1 MTLEHGQE
9 SSWEQGEGRGVGY
22 YLRRVFG
29 VVARGE
35 TYLNL
40 LYLLLAFP
48 LGLFYFITLVVGFS
62 LGFSLVILLVGIL
75 ILLIMLA
82 VWIGFAAFERQLA
95 IWLLREDIPPMTP
108 RRLREHPGES
118 ALSWDGF
125 TAYLGNPVTWTSL
138 VYLFAKF
145 PLGILSFVAVVLAVS
160 VTGVFLTAP
169 LTYNFVQPE
178 VWFTWNSVWVI
189 DTLGDALLA
198 FLIGVPLLFAFLH
211 ILNGL
216 AWVSGKFAKIMLG
229 TAGAAAPVQMAAAEA
244 EAAEA
249 VEEEAPEAAPEPA
262 PEPVEEARPE
272 PAAVEAAPEKR
283 VISPYAERRMDTH
296 VNVLGWLYIVLG
308 VLGVLTA
315 GFVFIV
321 LLGSGLIS
329 QDEQAIAI
337 LSIVATLVSG
347 FILLVS
353 APGIVAGV
361 GLLYH
366 RSWGRLLAL
375 ILGILNLVNFPV
387 GTAVGGYALWVLL
400 QDETGRM
407 FA

>member
-1 MTLEHGQE
+1 MTLEQSQE
-9 SSWEQGEGRGVGY
+9 GPRAQGESRGMGY
-22 YLRRVFG
+22 IFG

-62 LGFSLVILLVGIL
+62 LGFSLLIILVGIL

-95 IWLLREDIPPMTP
+95 MWLLREDIPPMTP
-108 RRLREHPGES
+108 RRLREQPGEN

-125 TAYLGNPVTWTSL
+125 MAHLGNPVTWTGL

-145 PLGILSFVAVVLAVS
+145 PLGILSFVALVLAVS
-160 VTGVFLTAP
+160 LTGVFLTAP
-169 LTYNFVQPE
+169 LTYTFVQPE

-198 FLIGVPLLFAFLH
+198 FLIGIPLLFAFLH

-229 TAGAAAPVQMAAAEA
+229 TAGGAAPAQMAAGEV
-244 EAAEA
+244 EAAEEVEA
-249 VEEEAPEAAPEPA
+249 VTAEPAPEIAPEPA
-262 PEPVEEARPE
+262 EEPRPE

-283 VISPYAERRMDTH
+283 AIAPHAERRMDTH
-296 VNVLGWLYIVLG
+296 VRVLGWLYIVLG
-308 VLGVLTA
+308 ILGLLTA

-337 LSIVATLVSG
+337 LSIIAMLVSG
-347 FILLVS
+347 LLLLIS

-366 RSWGRLLAL
+366 RSWGRLLGL
-375 ILGILNLVNFPV
+375 ILGILNLPNFPI
-387 GTAVGGYALWVLL
+387 GTALGVYALWVLL
-400 QDETGRM
+400 QVESEQ
-407 FA
+407 